1 MSNLHTGARLYFQKL
16 RASPVPISAM
26 TISAHYSVTCVL
38 IHAVAHLNLA
48 QLLERR
54 GHYEEAVSLYRRCS
68 RLNGAGLKDPRT
80 HEATKI
86 SALLHLGRL
95 YADQGRLHKAVSM
108 YQEAVDKM
116 PGHYPPQVLIQF
128 DSN

>member
-1 MSNLHTGARLYFQKL
+1 MGVF
-16 RASPVPISAM
+16 
-26 TISAHYSVTCVL
+26 
-38 IHAVAHLNLA
+38 HAVAHLNLA

-54 GHYEEAVSLYRRCS
+54 GHFEEAVSIYRRCS

-95 YADQGRLHKAVSM
+95 YADQGRLHKAVAM

-116 PGHYPPQVLIQF
+116 PGHYPPQVSVETN
-128 DSN
+128 SNCRRSA

>member
-1 MSNLHTGARLYFQKL
+1 M
-16 RASPVPISAM
+16 
-26 TISAHYSVTCVL
+26 
-38 IHAVAHLNLA
+38 AHLNLA

-95 YADQGRLHKAVSM
+95 YADQGRLHKAVAM

-116 PGHYPPQVLIQF
+116 PGHYPPQVPIQF
-128 DSN
+128 DSNSEHNAWIHRQMSWHVSAVAGVPYDNAAALGVKIK